1 MAKSQWPV
9 DGKPGKS
16 WKVTSPF
23 GWRVHPI
30 KKTKKHH
37 NGTDIWQG
45 GATTYLEA
53 WADGKVIAVKENDS
67 KQSSGHTI
75 IVQSTVMGKKVTWTY
90 FHMVKGSIK
99 VKKGQRITA
108 GQVVGKM
115 GSTGFS
121 TGKHLHWEIWAGH
134 IKGQPMAG
142 FHNGKG
148 YYDPIKF
155 CKAVIEFEKNL
166 AEAPVATPET
176 APVTLAPTHSVPEI
190 ETQEIPDDPIE
201 VPAEEVKEPV
211 ATTTPAKVTPAP
223 VAAKEDFDA
232 MPILKVGSKG
242 SAVKILQKQLGIT
255 ADGDFGPKTKAAVIA
270 FQEKHSLK
278 AEGVVG
284 PATWNALED

>member
-1 MAKSQWPV
+1 MAKSQFPV
-9 DGKPGKS
+9 DGKPGKA

-23 GWRVHPI
+23 GYRVHPI

-37 NGTDIWQG
+37 NGVDIWQG

-75 IVQSTVMGKKVTWTY
+75 IVQSTVMGKKITWTY

-155 CKAVIEFEKNL
+155 CKAVIEFEKAQ
-166 AEAPVATPET
+166 AEAGLATPED
-176 APVTLAPTHSVPEI
+176 APATLAPTHSVPEV
-190 ETQEIPDDPIE
+190 ETVA
-201 VPAEEVKEPV
+201 VPKEAPVVKEAVPT
-211 ATTTPAKVTPAP
+211 ADPAATPAK
-223 VAAKEDFDA
+223 AAKPKLSGYLKKGVKSSSVSYLQAALGVAVTGTFDEA
-232 MPILKVGSKG
+232 THKATV
-242 SAVKILQKQLGIT
+242 AFQKKHGLA
-255 ADGDFGPKTKAAVIA
+255 ADGIVGPKTWGKV
-270 FQEKHSLK
+270 K
-278 AEGVVG
+278 
-284 PATWNALED
+284 

>member
-1 MAKSQWPV
+1 
-9 DGKPGKS
+9 
-16 WKVTSPF
+16 
-23 GWRVHPI
+23 VHPI

-90 FHMVKGSIK
+90 FHMVAGSIK

-155 CKAVIEFEKNL
+155 CKAVLEFEKAQGEVNK
-166 AEAPVATPET
+166 ETPED
-176 APVTLAPTHSVPEI
+176 APVTLAPTHSVPEV
-190 ETQEIPDDPIE
+190 ETVA
-201 VPAEEVKEPV
+201 VPKEAPVVKPEAVATPATPV
-211 ATTTPAKVTPAP
+211 AKPS
-223 VAAKEDFDA
+223 
-232 MPILKVGSKG
+232 LKVGSKG
-242 SAVKILQKQLGIT
+242 ADVKYVQKKLGLT
-255 ADGDFGPKTKAAVIA
+255 ADGAFGPKTQAAVKA
-270 FQEKHSLK
+270 FQIKNGLDDT
-278 AEGVVG
+278 GIVG
-284 PATWNALED
+284 PKTWAKLG

>member
-9 DGKPGKS
+9 DGKPGKH

-37 NGTDIWQG
+37 NGSDIWKG
-45 GATTYLEA
+45 GEPTYLEA

-67 KQSSGHTI
+67 KQSSGHSI

-148 YYDPIKF
+148 YYNPMVF
-155 CKAVIEFEKNL
+155 CKAVIEFEKAQ
-166 AEAPVATPET
+166 AEASQATPED
-176 APVTLAPTHSVPEI
+176 APATLAPTHSVPEV
-190 ETQEIPDDPIE
+190 ETVA
-201 VPAEEVKEPV
+201 VPKEAPV
-211 ATTTPAKVTPAP
+211 VEPETLVASPATPAKAVLPT
-223 VAAKEDFDA
+223 
-232 MPILKVGSKG
+232 LKVGSKG
-242 SAVKILQKQLGIT
+242 GAVKKVQAKIGVT
-255 ADGDFGPKTKAAVIA
+255 ADGAFGPKTQAALKA
-270 FQEKHSLK
+270 FQTKHGIP
-278 AEGVVG
+278 ATGVVDA
-284 PATWNALED
+284 ATWAKLG